1 MTTQRRRKRAKGGN
15 PAQRGFNEYTE
26 KLVKAS
32 LVEDVGSGDI
42 TTGAIVPPKKKGTC
56 RLVAGEDL
64 VVCGLGVCKKVFA
77 SLDRGITFKV
87 SVNDGDAVKK
97 GAVLAR
103 VSGRL
108 GKILSGERV
117 ALNFLQRLSG
127 VATLTREFTKKA
139 GANARILDTRKTTP
153 CMRILEKYAVRVGGG
168 YNHRFGL
175 FDSILI
181 KDNHIKIA
189 GGVAQALA
197 GVRKNYPQGAAIE
210 VEVKNLKEVKEA
222 VRGGAD
228 IIMLDNM
235 DIKKIKSAL
244 ELIGGKATVEVSGG
258 ITLKNLTQVV
268 RTGVDFISTGSL
280 THSARAV
287 DISMEVETYAGHRR
301 RG

>member
-1 MTTQRRRKRAKGGN
+1 MTPKRRKRTKGAEPGLE
-15 PAQRGFNEYTE
+15 QYTE
-26 KLVKAS
+26 KLVRAS
-32 LVEDVGSGDI
+32 LVEDLGSGDI
-42 TTGAIVPPKKKGTC
+42 TTDAIVPPKKKGTC
-56 RLVAGEDL
+56 RIVANEAV
-64 VVCGLGVCKKVFA
+64 VVCGLAVCEKVFTSIDEA
-77 SLDRGITFKV
+77 INFKRC
-87 SVNDGDAVKK
+87 VNDGDAVKK
-97 GAVLAR
+97 GTVLLR

-127 VATLTREFTKKA
+127 VATLTREFTKRA
-139 GANARILDTRKTTP
+139 GAKARILDTRKTTP

-189 GGVAQALA
+189 GGVARALTR
-197 GVRKNYPQGAAIE
+197 VRKKYPEGVAVE
-210 VEVKNLKEVKEA
+210 VEVNNLNEVKEA

-235 DIKKIKSAL
+235 DIKKIKRAL
-244 ELIGGKATVEVSGG
+244 EFIGGRAVVEVSGG
-258 ITLKNLTQVV
+258 ITLRNVKEVV
-268 RTGVDFISTGSL
+268 KTGVDFISAGSL
-280 THSARAV
+280 THSPRAV
-287 DISMEVETYAGHRR
+287 DMSMEVEPYAGHRR

>member
-1 MTTQRRRKRAKGGN
+1 MTPKRRKRTKGAEPGLE
-15 PAQRGFNEYTE
+15 QYTE
-26 KLVKAS
+26 KLVRAS
-32 LVEDVGSGDI
+32 LVEDLGSGDI
-42 TTGAIVPPKKKGTC
+42 TTDAIVPPKKKGTC
-56 RLVAGEDL
+56 RIVANEAM
-64 VVCGLGVCKKVFA
+64 VVCGLAVCEKVFTSIDKA
-77 SLDRGITFKV
+77 INFKRC
-87 SVNDGDAVKK
+87 VNDGDAVKK
-97 GAVLAR
+97 GTVLLR

-127 VATLTREFTKKA
+127 VATLTREFTKRA
-139 GANARILDTRKTTP
+139 GAKVRILDTRKTTP

-189 GGVAQALA
+189 GGVARALTR
-197 GVRKNYPQGAAIE
+197 VRKKYPEGVAVE
-210 VEVKNLKEVKEA
+210 VEVNNLNEVKEA

-235 DIKKIKSAL
+235 DIKKIKRAL
-244 ELIGGKATVEVSGG
+244 EFIGGRAVVEVSGG
-258 ITLKNLTQVV
+258 ITLRNVKEVV
-268 RTGVDFISTGSL
+268 KTGVDFISAGSL
-280 THSARAV
+280 THSPRAV
-287 DISMEVETYAGHRR
+287 DMSMEVEPYAGHRR